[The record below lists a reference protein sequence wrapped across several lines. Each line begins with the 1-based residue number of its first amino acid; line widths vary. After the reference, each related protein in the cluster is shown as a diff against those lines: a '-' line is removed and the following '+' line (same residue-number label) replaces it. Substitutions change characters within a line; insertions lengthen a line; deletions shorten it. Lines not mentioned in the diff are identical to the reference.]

1 MSRELLTEEE
11 KRQRRNEASRRCY
24 LKRKAAAQNGQL
36 EPMGAKNRSVGRPPK
51 APSVVRDTEKLVKK
65 FTKTASNIKP
75 MLKNAAEILIDAYK
89 NYDDKTIQKIER
101 MMIRDLGLVIVSP
114 CVEDLSKSKVGIMM
128 WSKSIKT
135 PAFRLTTI
143 DNSNSDDNVETESND
158 NDDTDITDDDF
169 ENPNEIPVDPSQLDN
184 IDAEADMTSMDIDD
198 FSNDDIE
205 DEDDDEFDDEDDE
218 DDEFDD
224 DEDEDDE
231 DDEFD
236 DDEDEDDED
245 DEDISENR
253 RRRRNDFDT
262 AKDYEAG
269 RWDMFN
275 EMGAQGAFDD

>member
-24 LKRKAAAQNGQL
+24 LKRKAAAQNSQL
-36 EPMGAKNRSVGRPPK
+36 EPMGVKNKSVGRPPK

-75 MLKNAAEILIDAYK
+75 MLKGAAEILIDAYK

-114 CVEDLSKSKVGIMM
+114 GLEDLSKSKVGIEM

-135 PAFRLTTI
+135 PVSRLTTI
-143 DNSNSDDNVETESND
+143 DDSDSDDNVETESND

-205 DEDDDEFDDEDDE
+205 DEDDDEFNDENDED
-218 DDEFDD
+218 EF
-224 DEDEDDE
+224 EDEDD
-231 DDEFD
+231 DEF
-236 DDEDEDDED
+236 DDED

-253 RRRRNDFDT
+253 RRRRNESDT
-262 AKDYEAG
+262 VRDYEAG
-269 RWDMFN
+269 RWDMLN

>member
-1 MSRELLTEEE
+1 MSRALLTEEE

-36 EPMGAKNRSVGRPPK
+36 EPMGVKNRSVGRPPK
-51 APSVVRDTEKLVKK
+51 APFVVRDTEKLVKK

-75 MLKNAAEILIDAYK
+75 MLKGAAEILIDAYK

-114 CVEDLSKSKVGIMM
+114 GLEDLSKSKVGIEM

-135 PAFRLTTI
+135 PASRLTAI
-143 DNSNSDDNVETESND
+143 DDSDSDDNVETESND
-158 NDDTDITDDDF
+158 NDDIDITDDDF

-198 FSNDDIE
+198 FSDDDIE
-205 DEDDDEFDDEDDE
+205 DEDDNKFDDDEEDEF
-218 DDEFDD
+218 

-231 DDEFD
+231 DE
-236 DDEDEDDED
+236 DEDEDDD
-245 DEDISENR
+245 VGENR
-253 RRRRNDFDT
+253 RRRRNEFDT
-262 AKDYEAG
+262 ARDYEAG
-269 RWDMFN
+269 RWDMLN

>member
-1 MSRELLTEEE
+1 MSRALLTEEE

-36 EPMGAKNRSVGRPPK
+36 EPMGVKNRSVGRPPK

-75 MLKNAAEILIDAYK
+75 MLKGAAEILIDAYK

-114 CVEDLSKSKVGIMM
+114 GLEDLSKSKVGIEM

-135 PAFRLTTI
+135 PVSRLTTI
-143 DNSNSDDNVETESND
+143 DNSDSDDTESND
-158 NDDTDITDDDF
+158 NDDIDITDDDF

-198 FSNDDIE
+198 FSDDNIE
-205 DEDDDEFDDEDDE
+205 DEDDNEFDDDEEDEFDEDDEDDE
-218 DDEFDD
+218 DDE
-224 DEDEDDE
+224 EDDVG
-231 DDEFD
+231 
-236 DDEDEDDED
+236 
-245 DEDISENR
+245 ENR
-253 RRRRNDFDT
+253 RRRRNEFDT
-262 AKDYEAG
+262 ARDYEAG
-269 RWDMFN
+269 RWDMLN

>member
-36 EPMGAKNRSVGRPPK
+36 EPMGVKNRSVGRPPK

-114 CVEDLSKSKVGIMM
+114 CVEDLSKSKVGITM

-143 DNSNSDDNVETESND
+143 DNSNSDDSDSDDNVETESND

-184 IDAEADMTSMDIDD
+184 IDAETDMTSLDIDD
-198 FSNDDIE
+198 FNNDDIE
-205 DEDDDEFDDEDDE
+205 DEDDEFDDEDDE
-218 DDEFDD
+218 EDEFDENEDEDDD
-224 DEDEDDE
+224 DEDDDE
-231 DDEFD
+231 DD
-236 DDEDEDDED
+236 
-245 DEDISENR
+245 DISENR

-262 AKDYEAG
+262 ARDYEAG

>member
-24 LKRKAAAQNGQL
+24 LKRKAAAQNGQI
-36 EPMGAKNRSVGRPPK
+36 EPMGVKNRSVGRPPK

-135 PAFRLTTI
+135 PAFRLATI
-143 DNSNSDDNVETESND
+143 DNSNSDDGDSDDNVETESND

-184 IDAEADMTSMDIDD
+184 IDAETDMTSMDIDD

-205 DEDDDEFDDEDDE
+205 DEDDDEFNDEDDE
-218 DDEFDD
+218 DEFDD
-224 DEDEDDE
+224 DED
-231 DDEFD
+231 
-236 DDEDEDDED
+236 DDEDEFDD

-253 RRRRNDFDT
+253 RRRRNKFDT
-262 AKDYEAG
+262 ERDYEAG
-269 RWDMFN
+269 RWDMLN

>member
-1 MSRELLTEEE
+1 MSRALLTEEE

-24 LKRKAAAQNGQL
+24 LKRKAAAQNGQI
-36 EPMGAKNRSVGRPPK
+36 EPMGVKNRSVGRPPK

-114 CVEDLSKSKVGIMM
+114 GLEDLSKSKVGIEM

-135 PAFRLTTI
+135 PASRLTAI
-143 DNSNSDDNVETESND
+143 DDNDSDSDDNDSDDTESND
-158 NDDTDITDDDF
+158 NDDIDITDDDF
-169 ENPNEIPVDPSQLDN
+169 ENSNEIPVDPSQLDN

-205 DEDDDEFDDEDDE
+205 DEDDDEFDDEDNE
-218 DDEFDD
+218 DKFDD
-224 DEDEDDE
+224 DEDE
-231 DDEFD
+231 FD
-236 DDEDEDDED
+236 DEDDED
-245 DEDISENR
+245 DDVGENR

-262 AKDYEAG
+262 ASDYEAG
-269 RWDMFN
+269 RWDMLN